1 MIIVAKLPAGSV
13 RGSTSCVN
21 LRLSSLPLFE
31 VNSLFSLAVIDG
43 PGAINPDYEIA
54 EITIY
59 PEGNDIY
66 VSVHNLTQQRAQ
78 VQSEY
83 VRFFVQI

>member
-1 MIIVAKLPAGSV
+1 MIIAARLPAGSV
-13 RGSTSCVN
+13 RGNTSCVN
-21 LRLSSLPLFE
+21 LRLSSPPPFE

-43 PGAINPDYEIA
+43 PGTVDPDYEIA

-66 VSVHNLTQQRAQ
+66 VNAHNLMRQRAQ
-78 VQSEY
+78 V
-83 VRFFVQI
+83 